1 MLINMVDNFI
11 EKIRAESPTLQK
23 KTFMNH
29 ASRGPLHGITQ
40 KAIQEYTEC
49 WGEFNFEE
57 TNKVFQDARGKFG
70 KLINAAE
77 DEIVFTRDVTSGSRL
92 AANMI
97 DYDAKS
103 NVVCYWNDYVAQV
116 YQALFLKK
124 TKNIEYRPV
133 PDKRNRV
140 IAEEFASKIDKN
152 TKLVLLSHVQWLSG
166 CRADIKEI
174 AKIAHENEAL
184 IAVDSIQS
192 TGALTNDVKNW
203 NVDFLTCGTAKW
215 LLGANQAGYFY
226 MKKEHIDRFEPP
238 FAGYHGVDPGSH
250 DQPYWN
256 VNDLVYVE
264 DISKFMDTNPSDF
277 LFYVSSKGMD
287 IILEYGIK
295 NVETRIIK
303 LTDYLVQEL
312 EQLGDY
318 EFISPLESEYRS
330 GVINIRLP
338 DNVDIVKKLLNDNI
352 IVSSRYGGIRISPH
366 FYNTEEDIDKLIAKL
381 WLLLN

>member
-1 MLINMVDNFI
+1 MKALFREELTRLVPIWNVAPVFTFTMSYFILSESFPPSFLAGFLLILAGSI
-11 EKIRAESPTLQK
+11 LLSLK
-23 KTFMNH
+23 K
-29 ASRGPLHGITQ
+29 GITLKDGFYLMLLSTFLYSVQ
-40 KAIQEYTEC
+40 IIIVKYASSTLDVASILFWTAVGTFFTTILIFGLNKKREVISKELVSMPPKLFIAFVFLGTVAVSLFAYAVWLGNSAIATVL
-49 WGEFNFEE
+49 GG
-57 TNKVFQDARGKFG
+57 FQS
-70 KLINAAE
+70 I
-77 DEIVFTRDVTSGSRL
+77 
-92 AANMI
+92 
-97 DYDAKS
+97 
-103 NVVCYWNDYVAQV
+103 
-116 YQALFLKK
+116 FL
-124 TKNIEYRPV
+124 
-133 PDKRNRV
+133 
-140 IAEEFASKIDKN
+140 
-152 TKLVLLSHVQWLSG
+152 LVLG
-166 CRADIKEI
+166 
-174 AKIAHENEAL
+174 
-184 IAVDSIQS
+184 
-192 TGALTNDVKNW
+192 
-203 NVDFLTCGTAKW
+203 
-215 LLGANQAGYFY
+215 FY
-226 MKKEHIDRFEPP
+226 MKKELIDEFEPP